1 MFSICALNYMAQ
13 LQISWPAAEKQLKPE
28 ISLQCTC
35 VLSILE
41 QILMHQGV
49 CVCTLQL
56 KSYLTEGK
64 MYHLGFSFAFFF
76 WPRWTIYFS
85 LPTSLFPLE
94 IKTVLKD
101 TVC

>member
-41 QILMHQGV
+41 QLLMHQGV
-49 CVCTLQL
+49 CVYSATKILFNRRENV
-56 KSYLTEGK
+56 SFR
-64 MYHLGFSFAFFF
+64 FSFAFFF

-101 TVC
+101 AVC

>member
-64 MYHLGFSFAFFF
+64 MYHLGFPLPFFF
-76 WPRWTIYFS
+76 GLGGQSTFLC
-85 LPTSLFPLE
+85 LPLCSHWKSKLF
-94 IKTVLKD
+94 
-101 TVC
+101 